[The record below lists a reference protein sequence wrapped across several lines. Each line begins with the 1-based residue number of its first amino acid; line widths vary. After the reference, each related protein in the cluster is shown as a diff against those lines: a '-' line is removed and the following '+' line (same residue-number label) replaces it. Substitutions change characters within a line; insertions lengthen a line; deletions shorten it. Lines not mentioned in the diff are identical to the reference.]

1 MKKFLIFCSAVLT
14 SLCAAASPLQTADN
28 PLGDLFNNLKNATG
42 SNSGDGSSNSDLGNA
57 ISGLIGGLL
66 SNDEL
71 TAKDFTGMWTYSG
84 PAVCFQSENF
94 LQKAGGSAA
103 AATLEGKLAPYFTRF
118 GLNKLVLTVDEE
130 LNFTMESGK
139 LKAAGTITIEG
150 SDVYFNFAAL
160 GKISLGKIKTYVVKS
175 GSNLSIM
182 FDISKLMNIVKSIG
196 SAINN
201 STINTITGLLDSY
214 DGICAGFKLHR
225 Q

>member
-1 MKKFLIFCSAVLT
+1 MKKLLIYCAAMLT

-28 PLGDLFNNLKNATG
+28 PLGDLFNNLKNAKG
-42 SNSGDGSSNSDLGNA
+42 SNSDDGSSNSDLENA
-57 ISGLIGGLL
+57 LSGLIGGLL
-66 SNDEL
+66 SDDEL
-71 TAKDFTGMWTYSG
+71 TAKDFTGTWVYTS

-103 AATLEGKLAPYFTRF
+103 AATLEGKIAPYFTRF
-118 GLNKLVLTVDEE
+118 GLNKLVLTVDED

-139 LKAAGTITIEG
+139 LKATGTITIEG

-182 FDISKLMNIVKSIG
+182 FDISKLMNIVKSIS
-196 SAINN
+196 SALNN
-201 STINTITGLLDSY
+201 STLNAVTGLLDSY
-214 DGICAGFKLHR
+214 DGICAGFKLQR